1 MGIKKGVVMLFKDA
15 KSYVAQ
21 NKALSCSAYISPS
34 CTQSLDVRQLWR
46 VNDGV
51 LTCANKVVDGV
62 Y

>member
-1 MGIKKGVVMLFKDA
+1 MLFKDA

-21 NKALSCSAYISPS
+21 NKALSCSAYITPS